1 MKVRIEGSG
10 HCVEVEVGDD
20 SATVSDLMQTT
31 EEVWARTRVDQ
42 PRLTMGY
49 AGQLTQT
56 SSDRPVAGNGN
67 YQRQVDPVT
76 A

>member
-10 HCVEVEVGDD
+10 HCVEIEADD
-20 SATVSDLMQTT
+20 GKLGAAALANLAEAT
-31 EEVWARTRVDQ
+31 WKRTRVDQ

-49 AGQLTQT
+49 AGQLSHTT
-56 SSDRPVAGNGN
+56 GDRPLQGSGDR
-67 YQRQVDPVT
+67 QRQVDPVK